1 VERKN
6 EKWEEGNRGR
16 VVDEEKREAREGR
29 WKREGGK
36 REERESLAEM
46 ALQMFVVT
54 VMWWR
59 PLSHRPFLLRGL
71 YHEI

>member
-1 VERKN
+1 MRKKGSERGKT
-6 EKWEEGNRGR
+6 EEGRR
-16 VVDEEKREAREGR
+16 KEG
-29 WKREGGK
+29 
-36 REERESLAEM
+36 EERESLAEM